1 MKKFLKKNIYIIA
14 IEIIAI
20 ILIGYI
26 YLDNT
31 YQAHD
36 LPFHL
41 ANIKNLVS
49 NNLKADL
56 IMPNIGNGLGYGL
69 YIFYPKLPHL
79 IYAGIAGTLSAIGV
93 EIINSV
99 LITNILV
106 SIASSLTMYFLV
118 IEMTKNKKQAFASA
132 IIYMLFPYRLGT
144 ITVRM
149 ALTENFAGIFIPIIL
164 LGIYYLFKD
173 EKKKFYITFIL
184 GYTGLILSHYLIAMY
199 FSIFVLIILIFCID
213 KLFREKRIIRLLIG
227 TLAVIILV
235 LPNITI
241 FLEHYNRRIS
251 GI

>member
-1 MKKFLKKNIYIIA
+1 
-14 IEIIAI
+14 
-20 ILIGYI
+20 
-26 YLDNT
+26 
-31 YQAHD
+31 
-36 LPFHL
+36 
-41 ANIKNLVS
+41 
-49 NNLKADL
+49 
-56 IMPNIGNGLGYGL
+56 
-69 YIFYPKLPHL
+69 
-79 IYAGIAGTLSAIGV
+79 
-93 EIINSV
+93 
-99 LITNILV
+99 
-106 SIASSLTMYFLV
+106 MYFLV

-235 LPNITI
+235 LPSITI